1 MVNSFE
7 ISTCMQVIEH
17 DDEETH
23 ASFSPLST
31 GASLR
36 SFTGLPFDAVRS
48 EDFCVPSQADLAL
61 HPQGPFPTNALAFP
75 LVLVQPPWLRDI
87 AFQDAAYAR
96 IWTATDQEALSS
108 AALETVFQSSM

>member
-1 MVNSFE
+1 MPL
-7 ISTCMQVIEH
+7 IGTCMQVIEH

-48 EDFCVPSQADLAL
+48 EEFCVPSQADPAL
-61 HPQGPFPTNALAFP
+61 QLQGSCPTTALAFP
-75 LVLVQPPWLRDI
+75 LVLVQPTWLCDI
-87 AFQDAAYAR
+87 AFKMQ
-96 IWTATDQEALSS
+96 
-108 AALETVFQSSM
+108 